1 MEVVAITAREYFES
15 ARAAQRRIDGR
26 LAAIRAMRERE
37 GARAQSYEA
46 IGRGS
51 GASDPMRPVDSRID
65 AERAAMAE
73 LAECERVVADA
84 RAVCRGVRAA
94 NPHHPVWGDVLEL
107 RYIELHDWERL
118 GRALGMSASGV
129 RQACAAA
136 LDWVDHVG
144 IARARDGLGQ
154 TALF

>member
-1 MEVVAITAREYFES
+1 MDARDYFES

-51 GASDPMRPVDSRID
+51 GASDPMRPVDARID

-73 LAECERVVADA
+73 LAECEREVESA
-84 RAVCRGVRAA
+84 RAVCRGVRVA
-94 NPHHPVWGDVLEL
+94 NPNHPVWGDVLEL
-107 RYIELHDWERL
+107 RYLELFEWDRI
-118 GRALGMSASGV
+118 GRALGMSGSGV
-129 RQACAAA
+129 RQACSAA
-136 LDWVDHVG
+136 LDWVDNVG
-144 IARARDGLGQ
+144 IAAAREGCGQ
-154 TALF
+154 AALF